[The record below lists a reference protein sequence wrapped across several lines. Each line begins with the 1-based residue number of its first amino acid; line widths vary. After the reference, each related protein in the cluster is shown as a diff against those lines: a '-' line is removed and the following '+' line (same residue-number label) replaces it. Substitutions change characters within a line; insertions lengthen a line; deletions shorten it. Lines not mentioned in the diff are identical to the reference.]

1 MKNCVIK
8 ITNKKDPDYVKYVK
22 DVDVKYSNPDIIKII
37 SVGVTF
43 DYIEMC
49 ELPLDIA
56 ILTIEWLQN
65 SSLIDKFNDI
75 ITPILYR

>member
-37 SVGVTF
+37 SVCVTF

-49 ELPLDIA
+49 KLPPDIA